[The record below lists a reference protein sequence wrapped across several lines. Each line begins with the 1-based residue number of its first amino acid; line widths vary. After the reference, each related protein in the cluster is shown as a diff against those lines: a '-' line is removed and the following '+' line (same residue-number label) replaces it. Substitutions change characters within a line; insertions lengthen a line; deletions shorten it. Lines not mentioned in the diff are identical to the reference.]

1 MKKIFFVFAFFL
13 GTLCSQ
19 GQCDYYW
26 YEGQKIP
33 LENIGTEYFIYYE
46 NTSLD
51 SYLEKQSSEQ
61 LLRKGEYTSA
71 DIRKSFPANARWAL
85 VSSSLFE
92 KIRDKFVINYY
103 MPNYKLQTGGN
114 VGVSNLFYVKLEQE
128 EDYKHLESLAEE
140 YSLNILGKDDT
151 NPLLYILK
159 CNNSMDINTLCAAN
173 LFYESGRFEYAE
185 PDLMGG
191 IKLACANDSL
201 FSQQWNIN
209 GSRSI
214 GYGIGFCETSSLTL
228 GDASIVVAII
238 DEGVDKQHPDLQNIH
253 SASFH
258 CEADAS
264 PSALIGNHGTKCAG
278 IIGAKPNN
286 GIGVAGIAP
295 NCPIMAI
302 SSFLQS
308 SADGMRAI
316 AKGFTF
322 AVNNGTSVISNSWT
336 SQYNSSILNTAI
348 LNAIRNGRNGLGCVV
363 VFSAGN
369 ENTSV
374 AYPANYN
381 DSILVVGAMSPCGER
396 KNPSS
401 CDGETNWGSN
411 YGTKLDVVAPG
422 VNIPTT
428 TNHTQNNGYVTNFN
442 GTSSAAPHA
451 AAVAALIL
459 SINPSLTQKEVCD
472 IIESS
477 AQKIRPD
484 LYTYGNYSSRING
497 TWNQEVGYGLLDA
510 AAALEL
516 VCPTVFYTNHTV
528 NSDTTVLGCTIKA
541 SNVVI
546 QNNANVVFDAEQTTT
561 INGPFQ
567 VNIGSTLEVR

>member
-1 MKKIFFVFAFFL
+1 MRKLLFIVAFFI
-13 GTLCSQ
+13 GALCSY

-26 YEGQKIP
+26 YEGKKIH
-33 LENIGTEYFIYYE
+33 LESVETEYFIYYE
-46 NTSLD
+46 SSSLE
-51 SYLEKQSSEQ
+51 SYLEKQPSEQ

-71 DIRKSFPANARWAL
+71 DIRKSLPANAHWAL
-85 VSSSLFE
+85 VTSSLFE
-92 KIRDKFVINYY
+92 TIRENFLINYF
-103 MPNYKLQTGGN
+103 MPNYKLPTGGN
-114 VGVSNLFYVKLEQE
+114 VGVSNLFYVKLKTK
-128 EDYKHLESLAEE
+128 EDYKHLKSLAEE
-140 YSLNILGKDDT
+140 YSLDILGNDET

-159 CNNSMDINTLCAAN
+159 CNISTDINALCAAN

-214 GYGIGFCETSSLTL
+214 GYGIGFCETSTLTL
-228 GDASIVVAII
+228 GDPSIVVAII

-258 CEADAS
+258 CEAEAS

-295 NCPIMAI
+295 NCPIMVI

-308 SADGMRAI
+308 SADGMRVI
-316 AKGFTF
+316 AKGFDF
-322 AVNNGTSVISNSWT
+322 AVNNGASVISNSWR
-336 SQYNSSILNTAI
+336 SLYNSSTLNDAI

-363 VFSAGN
+363 VFAAGN
-369 ENTSV
+369 ENSSV
-374 AYPANYN
+374 AYPANFN

-396 KNPSS
+396 KNPNS
-401 CDGETNWGSN
+401 CDGENWGSN

-428 TNHTQNNGYVTNFN
+428 TIHTQNDGYVTNFN
-442 GTSSAAPHA
+442 GTSAACPHA

-459 SINPSLTQKEVCD
+459 SLNPSLTQKEVCD
-472 IIESS
+472 IIEGS

-484 LYTYGNYSSRING
+484 LYTYGNYSNRSNG

-510 AAALEL
+510 AAALEV
-516 VCPTVFYTNHTV
+516 VCPTVFYNNHTV
-528 NSDTTVLGCTIKA
+528 TSNTTVSGCTIKV

-567 VNIGSTLEVR
+567 VNLGSTLEVR